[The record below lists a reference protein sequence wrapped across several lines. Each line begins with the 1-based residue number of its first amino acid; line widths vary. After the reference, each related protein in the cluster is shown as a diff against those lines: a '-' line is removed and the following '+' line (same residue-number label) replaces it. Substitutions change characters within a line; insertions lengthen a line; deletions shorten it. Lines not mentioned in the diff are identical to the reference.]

1 LVANLRGS
9 YQANARGSVTLQ
21 GTLMNHTETIE
32 SVNFLVN
39 VSTLLHEQSSYPADL
54 PFILGEGN
62 SLSGQGAPGLS
73 NTFGAALWV
82 RFVSRTMVVEPY

>member
-1 LVANLRGS
+1 
-9 YQANARGSVTLQ
+9 
-21 GTLMNHTETIE
+21 MNHTKTIE

-39 VSTLLHEQSSYPADL
+39 ASTLLHEQASYPADL

-82 RFVSRTMVVEPY
+82 RAVLGIMLRTPVQY

>member
-1 LVANLRGS
+1 
-9 YQANARGSVTLQ
+9 
-21 GTLMNHTETIE
+21 MNHTETIE